1 MRPSAA
7 ENKSCLGKPSLL
19 SPVAME
25 IVSASGVEDA
35 LGPWRFDLQAK
46 GHVRRPSSETS
57 STQRPLVL
65 LFVSMSPFR
74 SASGDIQ
81 ISHVLRSEVLSVPK
95 SSGGRPRAR
104 YDPTQDTAQLRIR
117 TLNPKR

>member
-1 MRPSAA
+1 
-7 ENKSCLGKPSLL
+7 
-19 SPVAME
+19 ME

-35 LGPWRFDLQAK
+35 VEPCFFDLQAK

-65 LFVSMSPFR
+65 LPVSMSPFR

-95 SSGGRPRAR
+95 SSMSAWC
-104 YDPTQDTAQLRIR
+104 
-117 TLNPKR
+117 KM